1 MNSDDDRAL
10 LDSLAGIHH
19 LPKCC
24 ILSGDEGRLVSQFKE
39 ASDGKRADFAIDL
52 DGQLSKAAVH
62 CLAANGLFL
71 DVTDGAQPAKIHG
84 SQAYRTINI
93 GLLDGETELLDR
105 SVLYPIPCTRRLTFL
120 DATRAFEG
128 CNTYL
133 SSDSQLRWPPL
144 AKVFNSSASREAFQ
158 AASAGEATEKV
169 VLQPP
174 AQAERKDLPMS
185 HTDTGLR
192 FRADAAYL
200 LVGGLGGLGRAL
212 STWMVENGARQL
224 IYLSRSAA
232 EGPST
237 TPFLDELRSQGC
249 QVKMMAGSVDS
260 REDVERAVKMAEGP
274 VAGVLQMSMVLRV
287 RRSPLLLRD
296 HRLTKGGLG

>member
-19 LPKCC
+19 LPKRC

-71 DVTDGAQPAKIHG
+71 DVTDEAKPAKIHG

-93 GLLDGETELLDR
+93 GLLDDETELLDR
-105 SVLYPIPCTRRLTFL
+105 SVLYCSIPCTRRLTFL
-120 DATRAFEG
+120 DATRVFEG

-174 AQAERKDLPMS
+174 AQAERKDLSMS

-200 LVGGLGGLGRAL
+200 LVGGLGGIGRAV

-232 EGPST
+232 ECSTT

-249 QVKMMAGSVDS
+249 EVKMVAGSVDS

-287 RRSPLLLRD
+287 RRSPLLSLMATD
-296 HRLTKGGLG
+296 